1 MAGQNGASQ
10 LLMNRLLHQVSC
22 WTMATEIYG
31 PQHVVNLV
39 NQTGREAIMGDAYR
53 HTLAQL
59 NLAAVQYTAY
69 DFHEQTRG
77 LHYENVLHLLAQL
90 ESSIA
95 AQRYCWESPPLPLAE
110 WTMVVRALERQRQA
124 LEARQQ
130 ALRSGAGR
138 AATST
143 PLPAPVAERPQS
155 PRGHA
160 ALLPDPAS
168 RPLPPLPAASTPPPT
183 TATEPAPVPPP
194 ASAPPPPLPPR
205 SANDGG
211 NAAAQSLSRAF
222 TKLSTSASNTFR
234 RFAAEA
240 TAVTN
245 PAGVGRAKDGVIA
258 KRSSASTAVL
268 LSPLHKAPSR
278 LLPADVLATIAE
290 KAEPV
295 LRLSEQRGVFR
306 VNCMDCLDRT
316 NVVQSMVARRV
327 LVDQLTIL
335 GVSIDADNVRPPM
348 VCPAIKATTS
358 NSAYL
363 SMPVGSYE
371 WTALGIAAGAG
382 VCL

>member
-1 MAGQNGASQ
+1 MLWAVA
-10 LLMNRLLHQVSC
+10 
-22 WTMATEIYG
+22 AEIYG

-53 HTLAQL
+53 RTLAQL
-59 NLAAVQYTAY
+59 SLAAVQYTAY

-77 LHYENVLHLLAQL
+77 LHYENVLQLLAQL

-130 ALRSGAGR
+130 ALRAGAGR
-138 AATST
+138 AV
-143 PLPAPVAERPQS
+143 PLPAPVAERAPSLQ
-155 PRGHA
+155 GHA
-160 ALLPDPAS
+160 ALLPDSAA
-168 RPLPPLPAASTPPPT
+168 RPLPPLPAASTPPP
-183 TATEPAPVPPP
+183 ATGRQAAPEPPPP
-194 ASAPPPPLPPR
+194 ASAPPAPPLPPR
-205 SANDGG
+205 SAHDGG
-211 NAAAQSLSRAF
+211 SAAAQSLSRAF
-222 TKLSTSASNTFR
+222 TKLSASASNTFR
-234 RFAAEA
+234 RLAAEA
-240 TAVTN
+240 TAVAN
-245 PAGVGRAKDGVIA
+245 PAGGGRAKEGAAA
-258 KRSSASTAVL
+258 KRPTASTALL

-278 LLPADVLATIAE
+278 LLPADVLAAIAD

-335 GVSIDADNVRPPM
+335 GVSIDADDVGPCVAPGSKQRRRDVARANCGTRHGRCFERRPRRSPGDR
-348 VCPAIKATTS
+348 CRRSSRCSTRRGPTTATT
-358 NSAYL
+358 
-363 SMPVGSYE
+363 
-371 WTALGIAAGAG
+371 
-382 VCL
+382 